1 MTRLVTTEHGA
12 SYRYAGDKDEAA
24 REYARFQGCLLQ
36 LTDEASEIGNLEG
49 RWVIFQSGWVF
60 GLSAYATENDALSF
74 ARQIFRDE
82 PDANYIVVQVDPEK
96 HALTA
101 MHLLASALSDFE
113 ANERRGLKDHHPEVP
128 ETPERDGEVE
138 ENDER

>member
-49 RWVIFQSGWVF
+49 RWVIFREIG
-60 GLSAYATENDALSF
+60 
-74 ARQIFRDE
+74 
-82 PDANYIVVQVDPEK
+82 
-96 HALTA
+96 
-101 MHLLASALSDFE
+101 E
-113 ANERRGLKDHHPEVP
+113 AQ
-128 ETPERDGEVE
+128 VE
-138 ENDER
+138 EAQPPGTQGEA

>member
-1 MTRLVTTEHGA
+1 MVQLMTTPHGA

-36 LTDEASEIGNLEG
+36 LIDETSEIGNLEG

-74 ARQIFRDE
+74 ARQIFRSE
-82 PDANYIVVQVDPEK
+82 PDASYIVVQVEPEK

-101 MHLLASALSDFE
+101 MHLLGSALSDVE
-113 ANERRGLKDHHPEVP
+113 SLKQRGVKDHHPEVP
-128 ETPERDGEVE
+128 
-138 ENDER
+138 DEH